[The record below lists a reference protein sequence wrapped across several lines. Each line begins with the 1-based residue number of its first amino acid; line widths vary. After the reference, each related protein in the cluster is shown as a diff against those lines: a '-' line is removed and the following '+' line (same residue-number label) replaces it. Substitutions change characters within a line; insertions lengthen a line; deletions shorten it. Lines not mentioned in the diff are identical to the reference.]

1 LYNRKNEEKTLPR
14 LLQSLKGVDEILLCD
29 TGSTD
34 KTIEIAKLFGVDVYE
49 KKFEIKIQKEQ
60 AEKINKLARKNGEPD
75 IAKEGDIVFNFAEA
89 RNWIDRKSS
98 Q

>member
-49 KKFEIKIQKEQ
+49 KKFEIKIQKSKQ
-60 AEKINKLARKNGEPD
+60 KRLTNWPEKMESQILLK
-75 IAKEGDIVFNFAEA
+75 KEI
-89 RNWIDRKSS
+89 
-98 Q
+98 